1 MLQSVAPKLGCTAE
15 TLRKWVRQAQRDA
28 WHRPGLTTSER
39 VVTTRRLGR
48 RAHREGDVRGG
59 ARPRGM
65 SVTRGCVLMGL
76 PRSTFY
82 DAPSVAVDDTEIVSR
97 MQAICDEFETYGY
110 RRVGATPVGG
120 SVRRRVGGAS
130 AERVPLQQRP
140 DEPQR
145 QQPSDPERRDGEPPP
160 QPGEPGQAGR
170 PDRRRGRRA
179 RQREQR
185 TRQGAL
191 QHAREYRTELRDAI
205 VVAAHLIDDADP
217 SRDEVRR
224 KNEYFRGPSP
234 VRAGRSLLP
243 VLSALPTS
251 NLSVHPR
258 KHTVA
263 TIRPQVVVD
272 AGRFQERSKVAGL
285 HGLEDAPRALPR
297 SPMPRLR
304 WPDSTNS
311 VSDDP
316 GTIHY
321 RSVKGRKKERDSTS
335 VTKPST
341 KPDQAQY

>member
-1 MLQSVAPKLGCTAE
+1 
-15 TLRKWVRQAQRDA
+15 
-28 WHRPGLTTSER
+28 
-39 VVTTRRLGR
+39 
-48 RAHREGDVRGG
+48 
-59 ARPRGM
+59 
-65 SVTRGCVLMGL
+65 MGL

-145 QQPSDPERRDGEPPP
+145 QQPSDPERRDRELPP

-191 QHAREYRTELRDAI
+191 QHAREYQTELRDAI
-205 VVAAHLIDDADP
+205 VVAAHLINDADP

-224 KNEYFRGPSP
+224 KNEEDNPQYGQDVRSYLYFRHFRPPISP
-234 VRAGRSLLP
+234 FTRGSIP
-243 VLSALPTS
+243 P
-251 NLSVHPR
+251 PR
-258 KHTVA
+258 YEV
-263 TIRPQVVVD
+263 
-272 AGRFQERSKVAGL
+272 G
-285 HGLEDAPRALPR
+285 
-297 SPMPRLR
+297 
-304 WPDSTNS
+304 
-311 VSDDP
+311 
-316 GTIHY
+316 
-321 RSVKGRKKERDSTS
+321 
-335 VTKPST
+335 
-341 KPDQAQY
+341 

>member
-1 MLQSVAPKLGCTAE
+1 
-15 TLRKWVRQAQRDA
+15 
-28 WHRPGLTTSER
+28 
-39 VVTTRRLGR
+39 
-48 RAHREGDVRGG
+48 
-59 ARPRGM
+59 
-65 SVTRGCVLMGL
+65 MGL

-130 AERVPLQQRP
+130 PERVPLQQRP

-145 QQPSDPERRDGEPPP
+145 QQPSDPERRDRELPP

-224 KNEYFRGPSP
+224 KNEEDNPQYGQDVRSYLYFRHFRPPISPFTRRSIPPPRYDLGLWSMPDGSRSGRRSPGSTALRMHHGPFHAVLCP
-234 VRAGRSLLP
+234 GCGGLIQRIRS
-243 VLSALPTS
+243 PTS
-251 NLSVHPR
+251 
-258 KHTVA
+258 
-263 TIRPQVVVD
+263 
-272 AGRFQERSKVAGL
+272 
-285 HGLEDAPRALPR
+285 
-297 SPMPRLR
+297 
-304 WPDSTNS
+304 
-311 VSDDP
+311 
-316 GTIHY
+316 
-321 RSVKGRKKERDSTS
+321 
-335 VTKPST
+335 
-341 KPDQAQY
+341 